1 MEAYTQILNYAI
13 PLFLVLIAIEYLVG
27 RFMHFKV
34 IRLFDTVSSLSSG
47 ITNIVKDVLGLSVVI
62 ISYQWMVS
70 KLAIYHMESS
80 WIIYVL
86 AFIGIDFSGYWVHRW
101 SHEINVFWN
110 RHIIHHSSE
119 EFNLSCALRQS
130 ASEVIA
136 LFTFTYLPMALIGI
150 PVQVIAIVAPIHLFA
165 QFWYHTRLIGK
176 MGWLEYIIVTPSHH
190 RVHHAINPKYLDK
203 NYSQVFIFWDRLFG
217 TFQPELDDEPPVY
230 GVTKAVKTWNPLII
244 NYQHIWSIAKDAWR
258 AGHLKDK
265 IKIWFMPTG
274 WRPEDVA
281 QKYPIS
287 FTEDIY
293 NRPKYD
299 TDATSFFKA
308 WSVFQLIVALLLML
322 YLFNNISVIR
332 FDSVLAYGL
341 FIFITIFAYTSLM
354 DGSVFGIVTEGIKFV
369 LGLLLIVNN
378 GYSWFGIEQ
387 YMSNGTYVV
396 AGYLLTSLIL
406 SLYFYYKERPK
417 PVGFLDYQ

>member
-47 ITNIVKDVLGLSVVI
+47 ITNIVKDVLGLSIVI

-80 WIIYVL
+80 WLIYVL

-190 RVHHAINPKYLDK
+190 RVHHAINPVYIDK

-217 TFQPELDDEPPVY
+217 TFQPELDDEPAVY

-244 NYQHIWSIAKDAWR
+244 NYQHIWSIIKDAWH
-258 AGHLKDK
+258 ANHLKDK
-265 IKIWFMPTG
+265 IIIWFMPTG

-281 QKYPIS
+281 LNYPIS
-287 FTEDIY
+287 FTEDIH

-299 TDATSFFKA
+299 TDATLFFKA

-332 FDSVLAYGL
+332 FDGMLAYGL
-341 FIFITIFAYTSLM
+341 FIFINIFAYTSLM
-354 DGSVFGIVTEGIKFV
+354 DGSILGVISEAIKFIF
-369 LGLLLIVNN
+369 GFLLIVNN
-378 GYSWFGIEQ
+378 GYSWFGIDQ
-387 YMSNGTYVV
+387 YMSNGTYIV

-406 SLYFYYKERPK
+406 SMYFYYNERPK
-417 PVGFLDYQ
+417 PIEFVDY

>member
-47 ITNIVKDVLGLSVVI
+47 ITNIVKDVLGLSIVI

-80 WIIYVL
+80 WLIYVL

-130 ASEVIA
+130 ASEVVA

-176 MGWLEYIIVTPSHH
+176 MGWLEYLIVTPSHH
-190 RVHHAINPKYLDK
+190 RVHHAINPIYLDK

-217 TFQPELDDEPPVY
+217 TFQPELDDEPAVY

-244 NYQHIWSIAKDAWR
+244 NYQHIWSIVKDAWR
-258 AGHLKDK
+258 ANHLKDK

-281 QKYPIS
+281 LNYPIS
-287 FTEDIY
+287 YTEDIH

-299 TDATSFFKA
+299 TDATLFFKA

-332 FDSVLAYGL
+332 FDGVLAYGL
-341 FIFITIFAYTSLM
+341 FIFINIFAYTSLM
-354 DGSVFGIVTEGIKFV
+354 DGSILGVISEGIKFIFGF
-369 LGLLLIVNN
+369 LIIVNN
-378 GYSWFGIEQ
+378 GYSWFGIDQ
-387 YMSNGTYVV
+387 YMSNGTYIV

-406 SLYFYYKERPK
+406 SMYFYYKERPK
-417 PVGFLDYQ
+417 PIEFVDYQ

>member
-13 PLFLVLIAIEYLVG
+13 PLFLVLIAIEYLIG

-47 ITNIVKDVLGLSVVI
+47 ITNIVKDVLGLSIVI

-80 WIIYVL
+80 WLIYVL

-203 NYSQVFIFWDRLFG
+203 NYSQVFIIWDKLFG
-217 TFQPELDDEPPVY
+217 TFQPELDEEPAVY
-230 GVTKAVKTWNPLII
+230 GITKAVKTWNPLII
-244 NYQHIWSIAKDAWR
+244 NYQHVWSIFKDAWR
-258 AGHLKDK
+258 TENFKDK

-281 QKYPIS
+281 LKFPIS
-287 FTEDIY
+287 YTEDIHH
-293 NRPKYD
+293 RPKYE
-299 TDATSFFKA
+299 TEATSFFKV
-308 WSVFQLIVALLLML
+308 WSAFQLIVALLLML

-332 FDSVLAYGL
+332 FDGVLAYGL
-341 FIFITIFAYTSLM
+341 FIFITVFAYTSLM
-354 DGSVFGIVTEGIKFV
+354 DGSILGIVSEGIKFI
-369 LGLLLIVNN
+369 LGFLLIVNN
-378 GYSWFGIEQ
+378 GYSWFGIEK
-387 YMSNGTYVV
+387 YMSNGTYVI
-396 AGYLLTSLIL
+396 AGYLLTSLVL
-406 SLYFYYKERPK
+406 SLYFYYKERPR
-417 PVGFLDYQ
+417 PIEFVDFQ